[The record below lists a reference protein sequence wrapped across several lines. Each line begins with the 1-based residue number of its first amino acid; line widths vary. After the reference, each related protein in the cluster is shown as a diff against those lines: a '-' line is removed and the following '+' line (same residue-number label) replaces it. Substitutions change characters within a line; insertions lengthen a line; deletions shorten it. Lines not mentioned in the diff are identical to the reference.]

1 MQGSTVVLLL
11 LLIVYFSLKVSC
23 MVSFLHAFANKLVFD
38 ERLVMEQKRKEDR
51 KERKRQLEL

>member
-1 MQGSTVVLLL
+1 MLLL